1 MEVLVQHL
9 SYLLVL
15 LSIED
20 VGDDQAVLGLH
31 LHRGG
36 LVLLVGLV
44 QQFASLVQE
53 PKVVVQ
59 HVPRFNAEDEVVS
72 SFSSQG
78 LRHRCCISLHEE
90 QVRRILGRDRKA
102 LCSRNLTSTRVNT
115 QGLFGIEVVR
125 QELEAI
131 ALATAD
137 VKHSQT
143 LKVLEPRGH
152 QSGFVVELQ
161 LEYIAPE

>member
-1 MEVLVQHL
+1 M
-9 SYLLVL
+9 
-15 LSIED
+15 
-20 VGDDQAVLGLH
+20 
-31 LHRGG
+31 
-36 LVLLVGLV
+36 
-44 QQFASLVQE
+44 
-53 PKVVVQ
+53 VVQ
-59 HVPRFNAEDEVVS
+59 HVPRFDAEDEVVS

-90 QVRRILGRDRKA
+90 QVRCILGRDRKA
-102 LCSRNLTSTRVNT
+102 LCGRNLTSTRVDS
-115 QGLFGIEVVR
+115 QGLFGVEVVR

-137 VKHSQT
+137 VKYSQT
-143 LKVLEPRGH
+143 LKVLEPCSH